1 MAQLDAQTALVRK
14 FFERRNLDLIRS
26 VRETRAD
33 IAERI
38 STTGGTLRPFVDA
51 VTTAFDAF
59 ARGLIADTLD
69 LMRRSGLAIDH
80 EFASWIQHQLE
91 PLIDGTAERLIGEV
105 DPDLRVSVQ
114 NRLNQLAAAIRRDLR
129 IELDLALLEKP
140 AEPSAV
146 VDGALLDPLVPLQ
159 NRRGLEQEFGTRT
172 KESTD
177 PICLVLFDVDHFKD
191 VNDKHGGHATGD
203 EALISIAEAAGAC
216 IKGKGSA
223 FRYGGDE
230 FVLLLPNHNRQEGL
244 AVAERFRREVNGK
257 PRTAQQL
264 TLSVSVG
271 VAVGPDDG
279 GDFSAL
285 HKAADAALYD
295 AKKHGRN
302 IVRYFGEPDPPTPA
316 PREPERKA
324 PEPGG
329 LSAEEQKA
337 IRQDYFRHHV
347 ARCPKDD
354 AVLEVVDMTSLG
366 EVAKRLL
373 VSCPL
378 CGLQGSA

>member
-1 MAQLDAQTALVRK
+1 
-14 FFERRNLDLIRS
+14 
-26 VRETRAD
+26 
-33 IAERI
+33 
-38 STTGGTLRPFVDA
+38 
-51 VTTAFDAF
+51 
-59 ARGLIADTLD
+59 
-69 LMRRSGLAIDH
+69 
-80 EFASWIQHQLE
+80 
-91 PLIDGTAERLIGEV
+91 
-105 DPDLRVSVQ
+105 
-114 NRLNQLAAAIRRDLR
+114 LNQSATAIRRDLR
-129 IELDLALLEKP
+129 IELDLALLEKHP
-140 AEPSAV
+140 EPLAV

-159 NRRGLEQEFGTRT
+159 NRRGLEQEFGIRT
-172 KESTD
+172 KESSD
-177 PICLVLFDVDHFKD
+177 PICLVLFDIDHFKD

-203 EALISIAEAAGAC
+203 EALVSIAEAAGAC
-216 IKGKGSA
+216 VKGKGSA

-230 FVLLLPNHNRQEGL
+230 FVLLLPNHSRQEGL

-257 PRTAQQL
+257 PRTSQQL

-295 AKKHGRN
+295 AKKNGRN

-329 LSAEEQKA
+329 LSASEQLG
-337 IRQDYFRHHV
+337 IRQDYFRHRI
-347 ARCPKDD
+347 ARCPGDQ
-354 AVLEVVDMTSLG
+354 AVLNVQDVTGFGDRTNS
-366 EVAKRLL
+366 LL

-378 CGLQGSA
+378 CGLSASVN